1 MEGAYPWGLIKHGE
15 SSCCL
20 NSEGKEILHRL
31 WGIFSTLCTCHHTLV
46 FTWWLLTDCWQ
57 SCLEKWSASG
67 TGPQTR
73 FAWTENASELPGS
86 FKPRVSGATSTV
98 ILTHVSLPGAAW
110 CPNSQEWSMNTT
122 DSEPSRVFIK
132 HGDPWAPAQTYGVR
146 IPGRGPLESHRV
158 EKSSGWLWEVNLRF
172 QDVKYWP
179 FQF

>member
-73 FAWTENASELPGS
+73 FAWTENASELPGRVLS
-86 FKPRVSGATSTV
+86 RECLGRHQQWFWLMSPYLVQPDAPTPKNGPRTPL
-98 ILTHVSLPGAAW
+98 IQNHPG
-110 CPNSQEWSMNTT
+110 CLLNL
-122 DSEPSRVFIK
+122 
-132 HGDPWAPAQTYGVR
+132 G
-146 IPGRGPLESHRV
+146 IPGPQPRPMESEFRAVGPWNPTVLKKV
-158 EKSSGWLWEVNLRF
+158 LADCGKSIWGSRM
-172 QDVKYWP
+172 
-179 FQF
+179 